1 MRAQNT
7 SLAQEIYV
15 KNKCLYAKCLETLN
29 RNITP
34 NILQKKKNQY
44 IFFFKNNFK
53 NWTCRKKVVL
63 CWKIFFSKFTVS
75 TVSLFW
81 VWKALIF
88 FNILHCQKIEHYKF
102 QLITCQATDLL
113 IYSLVMGFFFFVTLS
128 PKQIR

>member
-53 NWTCRKKVVL
+53 N
-63 CWKIFFSKFTVS
+63 
-75 TVSLFW
+75 
-81 VWKALIF
+81 
-88 FNILHCQKIEHYKF
+88 
-102 QLITCQATDLL
+102 
-113 IYSLVMGFFFFVTLS
+113 
-128 PKQIR
+128 